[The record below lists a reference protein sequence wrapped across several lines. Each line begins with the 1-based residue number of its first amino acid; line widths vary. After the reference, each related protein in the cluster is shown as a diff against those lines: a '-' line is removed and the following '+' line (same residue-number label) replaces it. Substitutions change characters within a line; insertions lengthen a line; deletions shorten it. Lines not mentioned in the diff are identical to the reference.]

1 MSNVMFRSSFRR
13 RIISLLAVGLVLS
26 SLAACSALRFG
37 YSQAP
42 SALYWWLD
50 GYVDFTDEQTPR
62 AREHI
67 ATFFSWH
74 RKTQLPDYVALLGR
88 ARKEVLLHATH
99 EQACGWAAESR
110 VRIDTSLR
118 QWVPSLVDAGR
129 TLSEAQLQ
137 HMLKKFKEVNEN
149 LSNDFLQPDPERR
162 RKAAVK
168 RAVDRAESLYG
179 SLHRG
184 QRDLIAKGVE
194 AGPFNPDLWMT
205 ERQQRQKDLLAILRA
220 MPTMPPQEAAIA
232 MTAWVESYQHS
243 PRPAYLSYQQKL
255 MQYNC
260 ELAAKIHNSTTEA
273 QRLEAADRLKGWED
287 DLRSLATVAALVP

>member
-1 MSNVMFRSSFRR
+1 MSNVMFCSSFRR
-13 RIISLLAVGLVLS
+13 RIISLLAVALVLS
-26 SLAACSALRFG
+26 SLAACSVLRFG

-42 SALYWWLD
+42 SVLYWWLD
-50 GYVDFTDEQTPR
+50 GYVDFTDEQTPN

-88 ARKEVLLHATH
+88 ARKEVLLNATH
-99 EQACGWAAESR
+99 DQACAWAEEAR
-110 VRIDTSLR
+110 VRINTSLL
-118 QWVPSLVDAGR
+118 QLVPSGVDVGR

-137 HMLKKFKEVNEN
+137 HMLKKFNEVNEN
-149 LSNDFLQPDPERR
+149 LTNDFLQPDPEQR
-162 RKAAVK
+162 RKAALK
-168 RAVDRAESLYG
+168 RAVDRAESFYG
-179 SLHRG
+179 SLHRA

-220 MPTMPPQEAAIA
+220 LPKMPSQESSTA
-232 MTAWVESYQHS
+232 MVAWVESYQHS

-260 ELAAKIHNSTTEA
+260 ELATKIHNSTTAA
-273 QRLEAADRLKGWED
+273 QRLAAADRLKGWED
-287 DLRSLATVAALVP
+287 DLRSLATVAALIP